1 MITVNW
7 ANYPSVQTHET
18 GTNKIVFV
26 QNRELDPK
34 GGGIDKGVPRPRFAL
49 QGTSRGSYRCTP
61 CYRCTP
67 LPKKFRAFGA
77 ILLLCLLFS
86 SVQFMF
92 LTPKTIV
99 LDLLYYF
106 LSLWRSFP
114 SEYASGY
121 HRTAREKNSP
131 QSKHCCHKT
140 LANATYRKC
149 LAPEFRLSLSCLKTF
164 L

>member
-1 MITVNW
+1 MKRAEYETRRASVRGVASIKVFRVRDSLCREHREE
-7 ANYPSVQTHET
+7 AIDVPLAIDVPPSQK
-18 GTNKIVFV
+18 KI
-26 QNRELDPK
+26 
-34 GGGIDKGVPRPRFAL
+34 
-49 QGTSRGSYRCTP
+49 
-61 CYRCTP
+61 
-67 LPKKFRAFGA
+67 RAFGA